1 MISAILGAQSA
12 NAFTGL
18 PAAVP
23 PPKSML
29 DPPRQK
35 QKDQARIEPEVETM
49 STPVAPIASN
59 PEIARVFSNENLSI
73 LGHLNPARGL
83 VPGRLDI
90 NTRPTTKDQARVA
103 PEAVTT
109 GKRGDLLGPIRVAPQ
124 STQISLGSISR
135 NPFDVQQMSRTGV
148 SSDAELEGADAVDPR
163 IAAVSRGLGP
173 SMGLPLSQ
181 LVGLREPTNVRSGR
195 GGPDAISARVDAF
208 TPGQQPAFMG
218 AVLNGTREPGFGL
231 ARALARETVPN
242 APDRHS
248 TASSRTPPTNFTGSG
263 QPAYPIAQRDV
274 TGLEPGRNPVDA
286 ATIGRARQD
295 AARLRMQ
302 AADLIHNRPQ
312 FPGLPTEPAEQA
324 TPVERGIDTML
335 DSWRMAQK
343 AIGRNSPLQKAR
355 EAARKSWFI
364 KDTDGGRGSNAMS
377 RTERMAAVLANL
389 ETPFWFRW
397 NQQGPF

>member
-1 MISAILGAQSA
+1 
-12 NAFTGL
+12 
-18 PAAVP
+18 
-23 PPKSML
+23 ML

-35 QKDQARIEPEVETM
+35 QKDQARIAPEIETM

-59 PEIARVFSNENLSI
+59 PEIAGILSNENLSI
-73 LGHLNPARGL
+73 LGHYNPIRGL
-83 VPGRLDI
+83 VPGRLAVP
-90 NTRPTTKDQARVA
+90 NQPTTKDQARIR
-103 PEAVTT
+103 PEAITI

-124 STQISLGSISR
+124 SPQISLGSISR
-135 NPFDVQQMSRTGV
+135 NPFDVQQTPRTVTGMP
-148 SSDAELEGADAVDPR
+148 SDADLEAADAVDR
-163 IAAVSRGLGP
+163 HIAAVSRGLGP
-173 SMGLPLSQ
+173 SLGLPPSQ

-195 GGPDAISARVDAF
+195 GEPGAISARVNAF
-208 TPGQQPAFMG
+208 TQGQQPAFMG
-218 AVLNGTREPGFGL
+218 AVLSGTREPGFGL
-231 ARALARETVPN
+231 ARALARETVPSV
-242 APDRHS
+242 PDRHS
-248 TASSRTPPTNFTGSG
+248 TVGSRTPPTNFTGSG

-312 FPGLPTEPAEQA
+312 FPGLPTEPA
-324 TPVERGIDTML
+324 TPVERGIDATL

-343 AIGRNSPLQKAR
+343 AMGRNSPLQKAR

-364 KDTDGGRGSNAMS
+364 KDTGGRRGSNAMS
-377 RTERMAAVLANL
+377 RTDRMAAVLANL